1 MITINNVSKKFK
13 LYKRPANR
21 LLELFGLGTH
31 HDSFWAL
38 RNITLEVPRGR
49 ALGIVGQNG
58 AGKSTLLKLI
68 TGTLLPTEGT
78 IDVNGRVAALLELGT
93 GFHMEFTGRQNIH
106 VNGQI
111 LGMSP
116 EELRKLEAEIIAFS
130 ELGPFIDQ
138 PLRTY
143 SSGMVMRLGFS
154 IAAALRPEILIVDE
168 ALSVGDARFSQK
180 CTRRIREIREQGATI
195 LFVSH
200 DPSAVSSLCDEAILL
215 NKGTIQSLGT
225 PRQVL
230 EDYNA
235 LLASEGEGN
244 RAMTVSWVGKGD
256 DRKDG
261 ARRSGT
267 FQALIS
273 RLEVRNKS
281 GTPCEVFR
289 TGDLLRLYIRVL
301 FLTPVENPTV
311 GIGLRDRLGLDIFGT
326 NTALHGIRPGRFES
340 GEVAT
345 FEVEFPLR
353 LGYGDYSI
361 SVAVHED
368 ETHLES
374 CFEWADNAAV
384 FRVREVEKCPWSGL
398 VHHEATFLPVSRDS
412 GAETVSQALT
422 PLFGDL
428 PKNLDM
434 TSEHSPS
441 PYLKG
446 VEGLGE
452 HDIRGPHRWL
462 ATEAWIVCRP
472 VGEKVRFLVG
482 LECRDGD
489 SLRETRIRISVVGRI
504 DITADYIPLREHCF
518 LEFHLPADL
527 QNSPVAFRIETV
539 PSVDE
544 KVARQHLGMTTPAGL
559 ALYGIY
565 SNIPDGDG
573 VDWPV
578 IQPHV

>member
-1 MITINNVSKKFK
+1 MITINNLSKKFK
-13 LYKRPANR
+13 LYKRPSSR
-21 LLELFGLGTH
+21 LLELFGLGVH

-38 RNITLEVPRGR
+38 RNISLEVPRGR

-78 IDVNGRVAALLELGT
+78 IEAKGRIAALLELGT

-111 LGMSP
+111 LGMTP
-116 EELRKLEAEIIAFS
+116 EELREMEAEIIAFS

-143 SSGMVMRLGFS
+143 SSGMVMRLGFA
-154 IAAALRPEILIVDE
+154 IAQALRPDVLIVDE

-180 CTRRIREIREQGATI
+180 CTRRIRDIREQGATI

-215 NKGTIQSLGT
+215 NKGTIQSRGT
-225 PRQVL
+225 PRQAL
-230 EDYNA
+230 EDYNT
-235 LLASEGEGN
+235 LLAAEGEGN
-244 RAMTVSWVGKGD
+244 RAMTVSWVGRD
-256 DRKDG
+256 AVRDG

-273 RLEVRNKS
+273 RLEVRNEA
-281 GTPCEVFR
+281 GNPCEVFQ
-289 TGDLLRLYIRVL
+289 TGDLLRLYICVL

-311 GIGLRDRLGLDIFGT
+311 GISLRDRLGMDLFGT
-326 NTALHGIRPGRFES
+326 NTALHGIRPGKFAS

-345 FEVEFPLR
+345 FELEFPLR

-384 FRVREVEKCPWSGL
+384 FRVREVEKCRWSGV
-398 VHHEATFLPVSRDS
+398 VHHEAHFHPVTRED
-412 GAETVSQALT
+412 GEATVTEALQ

-428 PKNLDM
+428 PPDLEM
-434 TSEHSPS
+434 TTNHVPA
-441 PYLKG
+441 PFLKG
-446 VEGLGE
+446 VENAGH
-452 HDIRGPHRWL
+452 HDTRGPHRWL
-462 ATEAWIVCRP
+462 QPEAWVVCRP
-472 VGEKVRFLVG
+472 ATNRLRFHVG

-489 SLRETRIRISVVGRI
+489 SLQETRVRLSVVGRNGLI
-504 DITADYIPLREHCF
+504 ADYQPRREHAA
-518 LEFHLPADL
+518 LEFHLPDEL
-527 QNSPVAFRIETV
+527 QNTPVAFRIETI

-544 KVARQHLGMTTPAGL
+544 ATARQHLGMTTPAGI

-565 SNIPDGDG
+565 STAAELHPK
-573 VDWPV
+573 DWP
-578 IQPHV
+578 IIPPRG